1 MSSATQDQTTVKPT
15 EKAKPTKRS
24 VVMKLRSI
32 LCRRRLMLGRSLLDE
47 IVEIKVGPLDKT
59 FKLHK
64 GLLCEKASYF
74 KTVYQS
80 PGDWKEKREGL
91 ILKDVDPAIF
101 QHFILWL
108 YFGNII
114 DDDET
119 MQSVKGIRLMQCYFF
134 ADERGIPG
142 MQNQVID
149 TLLEKIKTTKVLF
162 VKHQRLIWENTPDG
176 SPLRRLLVDALAMTA
191 IDIPEM
197 LQTEENQ
204 ALYNKSF
211 IADVLIAKCKH
222 PITISGTEFV
232 KRRCEYHIHDEVEP
246 KCP

>member
-1 MSSATQDQTTVKPT
+1 
-15 EKAKPTKRS
+15 
-24 VVMKLRSI
+24 MKLRSI
-32 LCRRRLMLGRSLLDE
+32 LFRRRLMLGRSLLEE

-59 FKLHK
+59 FKVHK

-101 QHFILWL
+101 QHFVLWL
-108 YFGNII
+108 YFGTII

-119 MQSVKGIRLMQCYFF
+119 IQSVKGIRLMHCYFF

-149 TLLEKIKTTKVLF
+149 TLLEKIKTTKLLF

-176 SPLRRLLVDALAMTA
+176 SPLRRLLVDVLAMTA
-191 IDIPEM
+191 NDIPEM
-197 LQTEENQ
+197 LQTEEKQ
-204 ALYNKSF
+204 ALYNKCF

-222 PITISGTEFV
+222 PTTISGTEFV
-232 KRRCEYHIHDEVEP
+232 KRRCGYHIHDETEP

>member
-1 MSSATQDQTTVKPT
+1 MSSATEDQTTVKPT
-15 EKAKPTKRS
+15 EKAKPTK
-24 VVMKLRSI
+24 
-32 LCRRRLMLGRSLLDE
+32 RSLLDE

-119 MQSVKGIRLMQCYFF
+119 MQSVKGMRLMQCYFF